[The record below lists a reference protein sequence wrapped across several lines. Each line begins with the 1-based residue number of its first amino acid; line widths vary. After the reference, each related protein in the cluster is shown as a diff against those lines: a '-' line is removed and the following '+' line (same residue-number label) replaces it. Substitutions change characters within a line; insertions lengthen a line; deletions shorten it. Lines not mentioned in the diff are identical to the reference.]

1 MDESAEFSPLAAAAA
16 AVSYEYFDDVS
27 SGEGRRR
34 RSLNFSG
41 QRHRVVVVDGWLEDQ
56 WRRDAVAAA
65 AAAGIYDD
73 GSAGVEREESWDESL
88 VREAVE
94 LNPWGRF

>member
-1 MDESAEFSPLAAAAA
+1 MDESAEFSPLAAA

-27 SGEGRRR
+27 SDEGRRR
-34 RSLNFSG
+34 RSLSFSG
-41 QRHRVVVVDGWLEDQ
+41 QRPRVVVVDGWLEDQ
-56 WRRDAVAAA
+56 WRRDAVAAAA